1 MELADLMFPGCGLTQ
16 QAPALPALIPTT
28 GYAPLAMAGA
38 LPEPQSPM
46 AGHWADPVSQFA
58 QQAAAPQAGRGMMA
72 PMVDASCDPLAGVPP
87 FKAMDLS
94 QDAAQL
100 WEGGCGAMDCQSS
113 WYFGSQGLDLG
124 ALGGGGA
131 TLAMPLDS
139 RGVAATLCDEED
151 DILLD
156 NLNLGV
162 IDVSF

>member
-1 MELADLMFPGCGLTQ
+1 MSCLVCNLCRRQCRCHQNKHVPFPLTASPCSPPKP
-16 QAPALPALIPTT
+16 APP
-28 GYAPLAMAGA
+28 
-38 LPEPQSPM
+38 
-46 AGHWADPVSQFA
+46 
-58 QQAAAPQAGRGMMA
+58 
-72 PMVDASCDPLAGVPP
+72 
-87 FKAMDLS
+87 